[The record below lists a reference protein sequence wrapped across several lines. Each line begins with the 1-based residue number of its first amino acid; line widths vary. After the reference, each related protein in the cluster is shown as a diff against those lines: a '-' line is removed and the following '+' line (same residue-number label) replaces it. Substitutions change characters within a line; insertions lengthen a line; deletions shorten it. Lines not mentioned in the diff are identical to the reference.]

1 MGNIKDSK
9 RVVEIKAKK
18 GDYLKLDGRRSYK
31 NAGGSRFAIFNEVA
45 EEVTA
50 VEGQTS
56 VDSEEKVLPSNIL
69 TEISNQDFGNKKK
82 TAPFANKYLAHPVTG
97 KGVYN
102 KQLKENV
109 NDKWGKKTGKGLS
122 QPSSTTP
129 STQPISMD
137 EDIDDSGVLQSLHK
151 NILESE
157 VPESSN
163 QEIRPP
169 PPGKL
174 PNPSTVEFTES
185 STTLV
190 EKVDVSAVVPAS
202 EMVDKKCKV
211 DDNCV
216 GECSSGCYGSGQ
228 PDPEC
233 LQAKSKF
240 ANFNSDDVDKAK
252 SCRDSCLEECNNRAL
267 IGRSH
272 IHVNGTV
279 PLKFFSLLQPSL
291 CLMTGFANIMHYFAC
306 MNN

>member
-1 MGNIKDSK
+1 M
-9 RVVEIKAKK
+9 
-18 GDYLKLDGRRSYK
+18 
-31 NAGGSRFAIFNEVA
+31 F
-45 EEVTA
+45 
-50 VEGQTS
+50 
-56 VDSEEKVLPSNIL
+56 VLFMI
-69 TEISNQDFGNKKK
+69 I
-82 TAPFANKYLAHPVTG
+82 
-97 KGVYN
+97 
-102 KQLKENV
+102 
-109 NDKWGKKTGKGLS
+109 
-122 QPSSTTP
+122 
-129 STQPISMD
+129 
-137 EDIDDSGVLQSLHK
+137 
-151 NILESE
+151 
-157 VPESSN
+157 
-163 QEIRPP
+163 
-169 PPGKL
+169 
-174 PNPSTVEFTES
+174 
-185 STTLV
+185 
-190 EKVDVSAVVPAS
+190 AVVPAS

-306 MNN
+306 NYTFTMLGILREFRTKKGPKEAKRGTDGHQQLYSAG